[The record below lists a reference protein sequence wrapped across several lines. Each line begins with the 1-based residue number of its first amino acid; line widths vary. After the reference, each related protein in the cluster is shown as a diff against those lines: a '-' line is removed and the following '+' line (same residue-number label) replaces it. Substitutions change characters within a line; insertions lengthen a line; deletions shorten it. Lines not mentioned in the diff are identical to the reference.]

1 MPTCITCGT
10 PIPDGEL
17 FCEACAMNGGV
28 SQPRAAGMPV
38 GRMQTPVRLQPRPRR
53 VPAEPAAPAARQKQ
67 SAGRRLAIALL
78 VLLCLASTF
87 IAFHLYREAE
97 ADAQLLQSQQQT
109 LDETKQELQSLQEE
123 NETAQTALA
132 QNAVLLQEQA
142 GQLEQLQAQADFMD
156 RNVVFVE
163 DDGSGLYHR
172 YGCSRFAAKTF
183 AVYSRKQA
191 VAAGYTACPD
201 CG

>member
-1 MPTCITCGT
+1 MTTCIKCGT

-28 SQPRAAGMPV
+28 SQPRPAAMPA

-78 VLLCLASTF
+78 VLLCLAGAF

-132 QNAVLLQEQA
+132 QNADLLQEQA

-172 YGCSRFAAKTF
+172 YGCSRFAAKDFT
-183 AVYSRKQA
+183 VYSRKQA

>member
-1 MPTCITCGT
+1 MTTCIKCGT

-17 FCEACAMNGGV
+17 FCEACAMNGSV
-28 SQPRAAGMPV
+28 PQPRPAAMPA

-123 NETAQTALA
+123 NETAQTALT

>member
-1 MPTCITCGT
+1 MTTCIKCGA

-38 GRMQTPVRLQPRPRR
+38 GRMQTPVRIQPRPRR
-53 VPAEPAAPAARQKQ
+53 AQPEPAEPAPRQKRP
-67 SAGRRLAIALL
+67 AGRRFVIALL
-78 VLLCLASTF
+78 TLLCLASTF

-132 QNAVLLQEQA
+132 QNADLLQEQA

-172 YGCSRFAAKTF
+172 YGCSRFAAKDFT
-183 AVYSRKQA
+183 VYSRKQA
-191 VAAGYTACPD
+191 AAAGYSACPD

>member
-1 MPTCITCGT
+1 MTTCIKCGA

-38 GRMQTPVRLQPRPRR
+38 GRMQTPVRIQPRPRR
-53 VPAEPAAPAARQKQ
+53 AQPEPAEPAPRQKH
-67 SAGRRLAIALL
+67 SAGRRFVVALL
-78 VLLCLASTF
+78 ALLCLASAY
-87 IAFHLYREAE
+87 IAFRLYRVAE
-97 ADAQLLQSQQQT
+97 TDAQLLQSQQQT

-132 QNAVLLQEQA
+132 QNADLLQEQA

-163 DDGSGLYHR
+163 DDGSGLYRR
-172 YGCSRFAAKTF
+172 YGCSRFAAKDFT
-183 AVYSRKQA
+183 VYSRKQA
-191 VAAGYTACPD
+191 AAAGYTACPD

>member
-1 MPTCITCGT
+1 MTTCIKCGT

-17 FCEACAMNGGV
+17 FCEACAMNGSV
-28 SQPRAAGMPV
+28 PQPRPAAMPA

-132 QNAVLLQEQA
+132 QNADLLQEQA

>member
-1 MPTCITCGT
+1 
-10 PIPDGEL
+10 
-17 FCEACAMNGGV
+17 MNGGV

-38 GRMQTPVRLQPRPRR
+38 GRMQTPVRIQPRPRR
-53 VPAEPAAPAARQKQ
+53 AQPEPVEPAPRQKR
-67 SAGRRLAIALL
+67 SAGRRFVVALL
-78 VLLCLASTF
+78 ALLCLASAF

-109 LDETKQELQSLQEE
+109 LDETEQELQSLQEE

-132 QNAVLLQEQA
+132 QNAELLQEQA

-172 YGCSRFAAKTF
+172 YGCSRFAAKDFT
-183 AVYSRKQA
+183 VYSRKQA
-191 VAAGYTACPD
+191 AAAGYSACPD

>member
-1 MPTCITCGT
+1 
-10 PIPDGEL
+10 
-17 FCEACAMNGGV
+17 MNGSV

-38 GRMQTPVRLQPRPRR
+38 GRMQTPVKLQPRPRR
-53 VPAEPAAPAARQKQ
+53 AQPEPVEPAPRQKR
-67 SAGRRLAIALL
+67 SAGRRFVVALL
-78 VLLCLASTF
+78 ALLCLASAY
-87 IAFHLYREAE
+87 IAFRLYRVAE
-97 ADAQLLQSQQQT
+97 TDAQLLQSQQQT
-109 LDETKQELQSLQEE
+109 LDETKQELQSLQAE

-132 QNAVLLQEQA
+132 QNAELLQEQA

-172 YGCSRFAAKTF
+172 YGCSRFAAKDFT
-183 AVYSRKQA
+183 VYSREQA
-191 VAAGYTACPD
+191 AAAGYTACPD

>member
-1 MPTCITCGT
+1 MTTCIKCGT

-17 FCEACAMNGGV
+17 FCEACAMNGSV
-28 SQPRAAGMPV
+28 PQPRPAAMPA

-132 QNAVLLQEQA
+132 QNAILLQEQA

>member
-1 MPTCITCGT
+1 MTTCIKCGA

-38 GRMQTPVRLQPRPRR
+38 GRMQTPVKLQPRPRR
-53 VPAEPAAPAARQKQ
+53 AQPEPAEPAPRQKRP
-67 SAGRRLAIALL
+67 AGRRFVIALL
-78 VLLCLASTF
+78 TLLCLASAY
-87 IAFHLYREAE
+87 IAFRLYRVAE
-97 ADAQLLQSQQQT
+97 TDAQLLQSQQQT

-132 QNAVLLQEQA
+132 QNAELLQEQA

-172 YGCSRFAAKTF
+172 YGCSRFAAKDFT
-183 AVYSRKQA
+183 VYSRKQA
-191 VAAGYTACPD
+191 AAAGYTACPD

>member
-1 MPTCITCGT
+1 MTTCIKCGT

-17 FCEACAMNGGV
+17 FCEACAMNGSV
-28 SQPRAAGMPV
+28 PQPRPAAMPA

-132 QNAVLLQEQA
+132 QNADLLQEQT

-172 YGCSRFAAKTF
+172 YGCSRFAAKDFT
-183 AVYSRKQA
+183 VYSRKQA

>member
-1 MPTCITCGT
+1 MTTCIKCGT

-28 SQPRAAGMPV
+28 SQPRAAGMPA

>member
-1 MPTCITCGT
+1 MTTCIKCGT

-28 SQPRAAGMPV
+28 SQPRPAAMPA

-142 GQLEQLQAQADFMD
+142 GQLEQLQAQTDFMD

>member
-1 MPTCITCGT
+1 MTTCIKCGA

-28 SQPRAAGMPV
+28 SQPRPMAAPS
-38 GRMQTPVRLQPRPRR
+38 GRMQTPVRLQPRPRKAQPE
-53 VPAEPAAPAARQKQ
+53 PAEPAARQKQ
-67 SAGRRLAIALL
+67 PAGRRLVIALL
-78 VLLCLASTF
+78 ALLCLTSAY
-87 IAFHLYREAE
+87 IAFRLYRVAE
-97 ADAQLLQSQQQT
+97 ADAALLQSQQQT
-109 LDETKQELQSLQEE
+109 LDESEQELQALREE
-123 NETAQTALA
+123 NETVQTALA
-132 QNAVLLQEQA
+132 QNAELLQEQA

-163 DDGSGLYHR
+163 EDGSGLYHR

-183 AVYSRKQA
+183 EVYSRKQA
-191 VAAGYTACPD
+191 AAAGYTACPD

>member
-1 MPTCITCGT
+1 M
-10 PIPDGEL
+10 
-17 FCEACAMNGGV
+17 
-28 SQPRAAGMPV
+28 
-38 GRMQTPVRLQPRPRR
+38 
-53 VPAEPAAPAARQKQ
+53 PAEPAAPAARQKQ

>member
-1 MPTCITCGT
+1 MTSCIKCGT

-28 SQPRAAGMPV
+28 SQPRPAAMPA

-142 GQLEQLQAQADFMD
+142 GQLEQLQAQTDFMD

>member
-1 MPTCITCGT
+1 MTTCIKCGT

-17 FCEACAMNGGV
+17 FCEACAMNGSV
-28 SQPRAAGMPV
+28 PQPRPAAMPA

-132 QNAVLLQEQA
+132 QNADLLQEQA

-172 YGCSRFAAKTF
+172 YGCSRFAAKDFT
-183 AVYSRKQA
+183 VYSRKQA

>member
-1 MPTCITCGT
+1 MTTCIKCGT

-38 GRMQTPVRLQPRPRR
+38 GRMQTPVRIQPRTRR
-53 VPAEPAAPAARQKQ
+53 AQPEPAEPAPRQKRP
-67 SAGRRLAIALL
+67 AGRRFVIALL
-78 VLLCLASTF
+78 TLLCLASTF

-132 QNAVLLQEQA
+132 QNADLLQEQA

>member
-1 MPTCITCGT
+1 MTTCIKCGA

-28 SQPRAAGMPV
+28 SQPRAAGTPG
-38 GRMQTPVRLQPRPRR
+38 GRMQTPVKLQPRPRR
-53 VPAEPAAPAARQKQ
+53 AQPEPAEPAPRQKR
-67 SAGRRLAIALL
+67 SAGRRFVIALL
-78 VLLCLASTF
+78 ALLCLASAY
-87 IAFHLYREAE
+87 IAFRLYRVAE
-97 ADAQLLQSQQQT
+97 ADAQLLQAQQQT
-109 LDETKQELQSLQEE
+109 LDETEQELQSLQEE

-132 QNAVLLQEQA
+132 QNAELLQEQA

-172 YGCSRFAAKTF
+172 YGCSRFAAKDFT
-183 AVYSRKQA
+183 VYSRKQA
-191 VAAGYTACPD
+191 AAAGYTACPD

>member
-1 MPTCITCGT
+1 MKFLLIGRGKMGKLIESTACAAGDEVVLSLGHDDLDRLGSMGKVADVVIDFSRPEALAEVASYVRRTGT
-10 PIPDGEL
+10 P
-17 FCEACAMNGGV
+17 
-28 SQPRAAGMPV
+28 
-38 GRMQTPVRLQPRPRR
+38 
-53 VPAEPAAPAARQKQ
+53 
-67 SAGRRLAIALL
+67 LL
-78 VLLCLASTF
+78 SGTTG
-87 IAFHLYREAE
+87 Y
-97 ADAQLLQSQQQT
+97 T
-109 LDETKQELQSLQEE
+109 
-123 NETAQTALA
+123 
-132 QNAVLLQEQA
+132 A

>member
-1 MPTCITCGT
+1 MTTCIKCGT

-28 SQPRAAGMPV
+28 SQPRPAAMPA

>member
-1 MPTCITCGT
+1 MTTCIKCGT

-17 FCEACAMNGGV
+17 FCEACAMNGSV
-28 SQPRAAGMPV
+28 PQPRPAAMPA

>member
-1 MPTCITCGT
+1 MTTCIKCGT

-17 FCEACAMNGGV
+17 FCEACAMNGSV
-28 SQPRAAGMPV
+28 PQPRPAAMPA

-142 GQLEQLQAQADFMD
+142 GQLEQLQAQTDFMA

>member
-1 MPTCITCGT
+1 
-10 PIPDGEL
+10 
-17 FCEACAMNGGV
+17 
-28 SQPRAAGMPV
+28 
-38 GRMQTPVRLQPRPRR
+38 MQTPVRLQPRPRR

-78 VLLCLASTF
+78 VLLCLAGAF

-132 QNAVLLQEQA
+132 QNADLLQEQA

>member
-1 MPTCITCGT
+1 MTTCIKCGT

-17 FCEACAMNGGV
+17 FCEACAMNGSV
-28 SQPRAAGMPV
+28 PQPRPAAMPA

-78 VLLCLASTF
+78 VLLCLAGAGLSF
-87 IAFHLYREAE
+87 RLYRASEE
-97 ADAQLLQSQQQT
+97 DAALLQSQQQA
-109 LDETKQELQSLQEE
+109 LDETEQDLQALREE
-123 NETAQTALA
+123 NDAAQTALA

-191 VAAGYTACPD
+191 MAAGYSACPD

>member
-1 MPTCITCGT
+1 MTTCIKCGT

-17 FCEACAMNGGV
+17 FCEACAMNGSV
-28 SQPRAAGMPV
+28 PQPRPAAMPA
-38 GRMQTPVRLQPRPRR
+38 GRMQTPERLQPRPRR

>member
-1 MPTCITCGT
+1 MTTCIKCGT

-17 FCEACAMNGGV
+17 FCEACAMNGSV
-28 SQPRAAGMPV
+28 PQPRPAAMPA
-38 GRMQTPVRLQPRPRR
+38 GRMQTPVQLQPRPRR

-78 VLLCLASTF
+78 VLLCLAGAGLSF
-87 IAFHLYREAE
+87 RLYRASEQ
-97 ADAQLLQSQQQT
+97 DLQA
-109 LDETKQELQSLQEE
+109 LREE
-123 NETAQTALA
+123 NDAAQTALA

-172 YGCSRFAAKTF
+172 YGCSRFAAKDFT
-183 AVYSRKQA
+183 VYSRKQA

>member
-1 MPTCITCGT
+1 MTTCIKCGT

-17 FCEACAMNGGV
+17 FCEACAMNGSV
-28 SQPRAAGMPV
+28 PQPRPAAMPA

-78 VLLCLASTF
+78 VLLCLAGAF

-132 QNAVLLQEQA
+132 QNADLLQEQA
-142 GQLEQLQAQADFMD
+142 GQLAQLQAQADFMD

>member
-1 MPTCITCGT
+1 MTTCIKCGT

-17 FCEACAMNGGV
+17 FCEACAMNGSV
-28 SQPRAAGMPV
+28 PQPRPAAMPA

-67 SAGRRLAIALL
+67 SSGRRLAIALL

-132 QNAVLLQEQA
+132 QNADLLQEQA

>member
-1 MPTCITCGT
+1 MTTCIKCGT

-17 FCEACAMNGGV
+17 FCEACAMNGSV
-28 SQPRAAGMPV
+28 PQPRPAAMPA

-132 QNAVLLQEQA
+132 QNADLLQEQA

-191 VAAGYTACPD
+191 VAAGYSACPD